1 VCAGAAAAS
10 AANKNARRQFNYAMQ
25 KRERKHMQKLSIY
38 NQAKV
43 QFERAYSNI
52 HQGLNA
58 SYSRAQ
64 TKLNQVKDKTW
75 SENQG
80 ALMKFMQNSK
90 FGDLLSAGKTGRSIA
105 RMGTL
110 EAGALGR
117 FYASKQR
124 NLTRATQAFTEG
136 TKLSRQRAAN
146 AQEKEFA
153 KVAFNPTEDVAP
165 PVPAMQNVGLA
176 FMSDM
181 LGAASSVAGISVA
194 MSDSRLKKNIKKIG
208 QSIDGYNIYKFEY
221 LDDDKEWI
229 GVMAEEVFKKK
240 PSAVVRLDN
249 GYLGVDYHQIDVA
262 FREAVKHG

>member
-1 VCAGAAAAS
+1 
-10 AANKNARRQFNYAMQ
+10 
-25 KRERKHMQKLSIY
+25 MQKLSIY
-38 NQAKV
+38 NQSKV

-64 TKLNQVKDKTW
+64 TKLNQAKEKTW
-75 SENQG
+75 SANQG
-80 ALMKFMQNSK
+80 ALMKMMQKSK
-90 FGDLLSAGKTGRSIA
+90 FGNLLQAGKTGRSIA
-105 RMGTL
+105 RMGVL

-117 FYASKQR
+117 FYAQKQK
-124 NLTRATQAFTEG
+124 NLTNARYAFTEG

-181 LGAASSVAGISVA
+181 LGVASTVAGMKGA
-194 MSDSRLKKNIKKIG
+194 GMFDSDSRLKKNIKKIG

-229 GVMAEEVFKKK
+229 GVLAEEVFKKK
-240 PSAVVRLDN
+240 PSAVVRMDH
-249 GYLGVDYHQIDVA
+249 GFLGVDYHQIDVA
-262 FREAVKHG
+262 FREVVKNG

>member
-1 VCAGAAAAS
+1 
-10 AANKNARRQFNYAMQ
+10 
-25 KRERKHMQKLSIY
+25 MQKLSIY
-38 NQAKV
+38 NQSKV

-64 TKLNQVKDKTW
+64 TKLNQAKEKTW
-75 SENQG
+75 SANQG
-80 ALMKFMQNSK
+80 ALMKMMQKSK
-90 FGDLLSAGKTGRSIA
+90 FGNLLGAGKTGRSIA
-105 RMGTL
+105 RMGVL

-117 FYASKQR
+117 FYAQKQK
-124 NLTRATQAFTEG
+124 NLTNARYAFTEG

-181 LGAASSVAGISVA
+181 LGVASSVAGIGNA
-194 MSDSRLKKNIKKIG
+194 AGIWGSDSRLKKNIKKIG

-229 GVMAEEVFKKK
+229 GVLAEEVFKKK
-240 PSAVVRLDN
+240 PSAVVRGDN
-249 GYLGVDYHQIDVA
+249 GYLAVDYHQIDVA
-262 FREAVKHG
+262 FKEVVKNG

>member
-1 VCAGAAAAS
+1 
-10 AANKNARRQFNYAMQ
+10 
-25 KRERKHMQKLSIY
+25 MQKLSIY

-90 FGDLLSAGKTGRSIA
+90 FGDLLSAGRTGRSIA

-153 KVAFNPTEDVAP
+153 KVAFNPSEDVAP
-165 PVPAMQNVGLA
+165 PPPVMQNVGMALLGDAIGLA
-176 FMSDM
+176 
-181 LGAASSVAGISVA
+181 GTVAGF
-194 MSDSRLKKNIKKIG
+194 MPPSDSRLKKNIKKIG

-229 GVMAEEVFKKK
+229 GVLAEEVFKKK
-240 PSAVVRLDN
+240 PSAVVRGDN
-249 GYLGVDYHQIDVA
+249 GYLAVDYKQIDVA